1 MLHQISNVQPL
12 PVIMNFTYKILLYF
26 LFVLL
31 ALLFIG
37 GSSIDTNTLLITG
50 FVAALGILFA
60 LPTKEDTDN

>member
-1 MLHQISNVQPL
+1 
-12 PVIMNFTYKILLYF
+12 MNFTYKILLYF

-50 FVAALGILFA
+50 FVAALGILFV

>member
-1 MLHQISNVQPL
+1 
-12 PVIMNFTYKILLYF
+12 MNFTSKILLYF

-37 GSSIDTNTLLITG
+37 GSAIDLNTLLITG
-50 FVAALGILFA
+50 FVAVLGILFA